1 MTKQQTVKKKS
12 LFDHLKQVTSV
23 QTPDYFDTLT
33 DGDKRTWSNYMLL
46 RFLSM
51 NDSLRPLV
59 VTLQP
64 LVQELPPELFYKTMI
79 GLIPK
84 GNYYSKYVKSKSDG
98 KHEDWL
104 VELVSVEFKVSKFV
118 AEDYLDI
125 LYSTTMGKMTIKHIC
140 QKYGTEIKKIQS
152 LKLGK
157 KVMEPKT
164 DKK

>member
-1 MTKQQTVKKKS
+1 MSETIKRKS
-12 LFDHLKQVTSV
+12 LFDHLKAVTQEQDV
-23 QTPDYFDTLT
+23 NYFNKISDE
-33 DGDKRTWSNYMLL
+33 DKKSWSNYMLL

-64 LVQELPPELFYKTMI
+64 LVQELEPKLFYKTLI

-84 GNYYSKYVKSKSDG
+84 GSYYSKYVKGINDTTY
-98 KHEDWL
+98 EPWL
-104 VELVSVEFKVSKFV
+104 IELISIEYKVSKTI
-118 AEDYLDI
+118 ASDYLDI
-125 LYSTTMGKMTIKHIC
+125 LYSNTMGKLTVKHIC

-157 KVMEPKT
+157 KVMEPKKE
-164 DKK
+164 KK